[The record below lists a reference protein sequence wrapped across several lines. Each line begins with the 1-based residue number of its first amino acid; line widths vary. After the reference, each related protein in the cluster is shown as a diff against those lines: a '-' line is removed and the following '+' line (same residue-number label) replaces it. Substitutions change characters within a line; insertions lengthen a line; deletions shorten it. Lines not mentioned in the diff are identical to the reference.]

1 MLSLLKHVPPS
12 LVGVNPSSSSTFP
25 ISCSLVPP
33 ILNIE
38 GTTKII
44 RDKGSQI
51 GIRLLSLQKIAL
63 HIYIGGD
70 FHVLGSNIKSFLT
83 VVCVKFCHHFIYLDF
98 QKLFNPLSSSLSLAL
113 TRGNYINTIRER
125 NALIG

>member
-1 MLSLLKHVPPS
+1 VLTRFYE
-12 LVGVNPSSSSTFP
+12 SSFSWSSTFP
-25 ISCSLVPP
+25 ISCSVVPP

-38 GTTKII
+38 GRTTII

-63 HIYIGGD
+63 YIYIGGD
-70 FHVLGSNIKSFLT
+70 FH
-83 VVCVKFCHHFIYLDF
+83 VCVKFCHHFIYLDF

-113 TRGNYINTIRER
+113 TRGNYINTIGER
-125 NALIG
+125 NALVG